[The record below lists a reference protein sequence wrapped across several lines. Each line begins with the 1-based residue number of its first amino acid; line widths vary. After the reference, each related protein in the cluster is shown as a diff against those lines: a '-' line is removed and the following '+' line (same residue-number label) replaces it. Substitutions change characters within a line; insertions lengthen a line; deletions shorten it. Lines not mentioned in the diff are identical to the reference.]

1 MVANKTK
8 CNFLSMMV
16 TEIINMKHMNKY
28 VKKKKKKK
36 IRKKEILKKKKV
48 KKKKYKHFL

>member
-36 IRKKEILKKKKV
+36 KRKKGNFKKLFVFKKKK
-48 KKKKYKHFL
+48 KKKL